1 MAGRDSV
8 HARNTNI
15 VSELFSRLKELS
27 DAISP
32 RATSGVESEVDRV
45 FTGGR
50 PKGTRTN
57 AVVPP
62 VRVNQNRRIAWPLLA
77 QLLLPK
83 GIPVDVVSLSHR
95 KEPLPWCT
103 IFRDDVLL
111 PATAGNEVAP
121 ASTINLSCETWYCL
135 VSVNSVKQCIKGD
148 KKVSKIF
155 NVGRHV

>member
-95 KEPLPWCT
+95 KEPLP
-103 IFRDDVLL
+103 
-111 PATAGNEVAP
+111 
-121 ASTINLSCETWYCL
+121 
-135 VSVNSVKQCIKGD
+135 
-148 KKVSKIF
+148 
-155 NVGRHV
+155 